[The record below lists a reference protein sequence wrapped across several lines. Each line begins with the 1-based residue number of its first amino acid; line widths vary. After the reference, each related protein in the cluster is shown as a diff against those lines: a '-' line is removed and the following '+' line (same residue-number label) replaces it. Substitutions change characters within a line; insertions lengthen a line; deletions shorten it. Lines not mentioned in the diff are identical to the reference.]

1 MLFWRWHAP
10 PRLDGVLPAFG
21 LDFGDVPPLPLRRSD
36 VGWRGIGNK
45 ARWESE
51 CYSWPGKS
59 HLGDWANNDASAV
72 HRHPLE
78 MMVISAQALRGTF
91 HPVVALEA
99 QTQVAEQSTRSCSRR
114 RKCWVPECPP
124 SRDSAPSHDG
134 TPGAFPTVARKA
146 PSLD

>member
-1 MLFWRWHAP
+1 
-10 PRLDGVLPAFG
+10 V
-21 LDFGDVPPLPLRRSD
+21 PLRAVAVLALACTSTPGWSFAGIWTGFRRCPSPSPSQ
-36 VGWRGIGNK
+36 VGCWLGRHRK
-45 ARWESE
+45 SE

-78 MMVISAQALRGTF
+78 MMVISAQALRGTC